1 MRYLKTIPAFCVAI
15 AAALLAGGCSKIKPA
30 WDEST
35 AKLKGA
41 FSSSGEEG
49 KEAAPPPEMK
59 RGKHAC
65 AQIDDHKLA
74 IEKSEISPLQVS
86 RDDEIKHTLE
96 YSLCAPDDDF
106 TLQGTLT
113 RKIIFR
119 GKVLFKDSGG
129 ETFKTGNDSIKAE
142 ITIPKRAPIGAYTL
156 ETVIQY
162 ENVTIK
168 HSAKFFVKPD

>member
-1 MRYLKTIPAFCVAI
+1 MSCLAIKSLAAFIIAVAI
-15 AAALLAGGCSKIKPA
+15 PAGGCSKIRPA
-30 WDEST
+30 WDDST
-35 AKLKGA
+35 ARLKGA
-41 FSSSGEEG
+41 FSSSKEE
-49 KEAAPPPEMK
+49 APPPEIK

-65 AQIDDHKLA
+65 AQLDDHKLS

-119 GKVLFKDSGG
+119 GKVLFKDSGV
-129 ETFKTGNDSIKAE
+129 ETFKTGHDSIKAE

-162 ENVTIK
+162 ENLTIK